1 MPWWHTARWHFKG
14 LYAVEQFGLE
24 VNVSKTQ
31 ILYQNPQGAQP
42 PTIEINGEQLKV
54 TKSFTYLGS
63 IVTNTCDLDKEITT
77 RIARASAA
85 YGRLNSRVWRSRDLR
100 LKTKA
105 AVYRATVIPVLTYCC
120 ETWTLYASQ
129 RRRLEAFHMRC
140 LRKIAGVK
148 WWHKVTNEEV
158 LRRMAIPS
166 MTKIL
171 ATAQLRWVGH
181 VMRMENERI
190 PKQVLHCELDHGT
203 RRVGRPYKRF
213 KDQLKQLVCTVNNDD
228 WQTTAQDRSRW
239 RTFVEAAADKAEEA
253 ESLRRRQR
261 NRKTKVSS

>member
-1 MPWWHTARWHFKG
+1 MYSSSFATTARSLIYDAFVVRRRFDVHFFGSCSTPTTVPWWHTARWHFKG

-120 ETWTLYASQ
+120 ETWTLYAVDWKPSTC
-129 RRRLEAFHMRC
+129 AVS
-140 LRKIAGVK
+140 VK
-148 WWHKVTNEEV
+148 SPV
-158 LRRMAIPS
+158 LS
-166 MTKIL
+166 GGTK
-171 ATAQLRWVGH
+171 
-181 VMRMENERI
+181 
-190 PKQVLHCELDHGT
+190 
-203 RRVGRPYKRF
+203 
-213 KDQLKQLVCTVNNDD
+213 
-228 WQTTAQDRSRW
+228 
-239 RTFVEAAADKAEEA
+239 
-253 ESLRRRQR
+253 
-261 NRKTKVSS
+261 